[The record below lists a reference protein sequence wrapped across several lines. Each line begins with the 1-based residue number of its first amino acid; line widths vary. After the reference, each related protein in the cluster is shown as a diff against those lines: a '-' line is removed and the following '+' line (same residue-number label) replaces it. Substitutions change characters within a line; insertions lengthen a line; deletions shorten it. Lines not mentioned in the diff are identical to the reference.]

1 MALLETTDLTVRYG
15 GLAAND
21 RVNMLVEPG
30 QLVGLIGPNGAGKTT
45 FIDAITGFTGV
56 SSGDVVFDGEAINEL
71 SADRRARLGLTRT
84 FQSLELF
91 EDLTVRDNLL
101 VAAETPT
108 WWSFLLDLVRPP
120 RARSAKEEQ
129 VERALAALDLGRYAD
144 RLPSDLS
151 HGQRK
156 LVGVARALAA
166 APKLLLLDEPA
177 AGLDTAESQKL
188 GVHLRQFLD
197 DGTSIFLIDHDMGL
211 VLNVCDYIYVLDFG
225 KIIAEGTPSEIRR
238 NPAVIAAYLG
248 ETAGEAQAREGTTLA
263 AVLEHHDPHAA
274 ELAALAEMA
283 VNPDAALPVAPDA
296 AASTDE
302 PPPALAG
309 AEQGDQ
315 HKEGTTDG

>member
-1 MALLETTDLTVRYG
+1 MALLETHDLTVRYG

-21 RVNMLVEPG
+21 GVNMAVSPG

-45 FIDAITGFTGV
+45 FIDAITGFTDV
-56 SSGDVVFDGEAINEL
+56 STGSILFDGREINTL
-71 SADRRARLGLTRT
+71 SADRRAQLGLTRT

-101 VAAETPT
+101 VAAERPP
-108 WWSFLLDLVRPP
+108 WYSFLVDLVRPA
-120 RARSAKEEQ
+120 RARSAWADQ
-129 VERALAALDLGRYAD
+129 VDRALQALELEPYAD

-188 GVHLRQFLD
+188 GAHLRQFLD
-197 DGTSIFLIDHDMGL
+197 SGTSIFLIDHDMGL

-225 KIIAEGTPSEIRR
+225 TIIAEGTPSHIRR
-238 NPAVIAAYLG
+238 DPSVIAAYLG

-263 AVLEHHDPHAA
+263 AALHHEGATVTELA
-274 ELAALAEMA
+274 ELA
-283 VNPDAALPVAPDA
+283 VNPDAALPVMPDV
-296 AASTDE
+296 
-302 PPPALAG
+302 PAEEKTG
-309 AEQGDQ
+309 V
-315 HKEGTTDG
+315 